1 MSQTETGVFR
11 TVSRLNRMLLFFA
24 FPLAAYTMMMGRN
37 QTPSDEADLVN
48 RARQGDDDAFAEL
61 FARYYWAIFRYLAQ
75 MVHSVEDAHDLAAFT
90 FIRAWYS
97 LPSLQDA
104 TRFRSWLYTIAKRVA
119 LDFLRQ
125 KQSQK
130 HRQPEPL
137 DDHEDNL
144 DENQADFEEMIAA
157 QELMMHAIQKLP
169 PKEQQCLLLYTH
181 GFPTEDIA
189 HILDITPGSVGT
201 YLSNARK
208 KAQLIYKKMRDETG

>member
-1 MSQTETGVFR
+1 MSKTNTEVLR
-11 TVSRLNRMLLFFA
+11 TVSRLSPIFLFILA
-24 FPLAAYTMMMGRN
+24 LPLATRAMMGGN
-37 QTPSDEADLVN
+37 QPPHDEADLVIKAI
-48 RARQGDDDAFAEL
+48 RGDDDAFAEL

-75 MVHSVEDAHDLAAFT
+75 MVHSVEDAHDLAALT

-104 TRFRSWLYTIAKRVA
+104 KRFRGWLYTIAKRVA

-144 DENQADFEEMIAA
+144 DEDQAHFEEVIVA

-169 PKEQQCLLLYTH
+169 LKEQQCLLLYTH
-181 GFPTEDIA
+181 GFPIEEIA
-189 HILDITPGSVGT
+189 HILDIKPGSVGT

-208 KAQLIYKKMRDETG
+208 KALCIYKKMRDEMG